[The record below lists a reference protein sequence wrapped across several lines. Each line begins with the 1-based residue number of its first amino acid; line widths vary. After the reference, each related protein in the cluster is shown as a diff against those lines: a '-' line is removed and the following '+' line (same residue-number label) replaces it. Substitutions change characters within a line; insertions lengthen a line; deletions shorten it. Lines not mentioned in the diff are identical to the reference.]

1 MGDGSRFSR
10 RRYVQRRAVPANLI
24 RLCAIFLPCAQA
36 PPQLRVTLSACGY
49 LPRVWGR
56 GASVRAGVLATT
68 ALSLCLSVLAAAPGQ
83 AQTPPP
89 TPAPQAPPP
98 LPGFMPAFEITR
110 IVRASGFDPLA
121 PPLRE
126 GTNYVVRATDFRG
139 ILMRV
144 VVDARSGAI
153 RAVNRIVP
161 GPGPYGQFGMVT
173 PPYGVAPAYPPYG
186 AVRAYPPDV
195 VVPALMPE
203 DEITAAP
210 PPSAPLTPPLPA
222 AILRPGAH
230 PLASTPPLPRPRPAE
245 LASHKAAD
253 DAKSDAKPDAKPD
266 AKSAAR
272 PDLTPA
278 GRPDV
283 KSGTAVSGS
292 AAAPAAPNKLPPAT
306 VPIND

>member
-1 MGDGSRFSR
+1 M
-10 RRYVQRRAVPANLI
+10 
-24 RLCAIFLPCAQA
+24 
-36 PPQLRVTLSACGY
+36 
-49 LPRVWGR
+49 
-56 GASVRAGVLATT
+56 RAGVLAAT
-68 ALSLCLSVLAAAPGQ
+68 AFSLCVALLAAAPGQ

-126 GTNYVVRATDFRG
+126 GTTYVVRATDFRG

-153 RAVNRIVP
+153 RAVNRIVA
-161 GPGPYGQFGMVT
+161 GPDPYGQFGMVT
-173 PPYGVAPAYPPYG
+173 PPYGVAPAYPPPYG
-186 AVRAYPPDV
+186 AVRAYPPPDIAGPEM
-195 VVPALMPE
+195 VPKE
-203 DEITAAP
+203 ETTAAP
-210 PPSAPLTPPLPA
+210 APPAPLAPPLPA

-230 PLASTPPLPRPRPAE
+230 PLASGPPLPRSRPAE
-245 LASHKAAD
+245 LASRKAAD

-266 AKSAAR
+266 AKSDAR
-272 PDLTPA
+272 LGLPPA
-278 GRPDV
+278 SKPDV

-292 AAAPAAPNKLPPAT
+292 AAAPAAPNKSPPAA

>member
-1 MGDGSRFSR
+1 
-10 RRYVQRRAVPANLI
+10 
-24 RLCAIFLPCAQA
+24 
-36 PPQLRVTLSACGY
+36 
-49 LPRVWGR
+49 
-56 GASVRAGVLATT
+56 
-68 ALSLCLSVLAAAPGQ
+68 
-83 AQTPPP
+83 
-89 TPAPQAPPP
+89 
-98 LPGFMPAFEITR
+98 MPAFEITR

-126 GTNYVVRATDFRG
+126 GTTYVVRATDFRG

-161 GPGPYGQFGMVT
+161 GPGPYGHFGMVT
-173 PPYGVAPAYPPYG
+173 PPYGVAPAYPPPG
-186 AVRAYPPDV
+186 IAAPDV
-195 VVPALMPE
+195 IP
-203 DEITAAP
+203 DEETTAAP
-210 PPSAPLTPPLPA
+210 ALPA
-222 AILRPGAH
+222 AVLRPGAH
-230 PLASTPPLPRPRPAE
+230 PLASAPPLPRPRPAE
-245 LASHKAAD
+245 LASRKAAD

-292 AAAPAAPNKLPPAT
+292 AAAPAAPNKSLPAA

>member
-1 MGDGSRFSR
+1 M
-10 RRYVQRRAVPANLI
+10 
-24 RLCAIFLPCAQA
+24 
-36 PPQLRVTLSACGY
+36 RVGL
-49 LPRVWGR
+49 
-56 GASVRAGVLATT
+56 LAAT
-68 ALSLCLSVLAAAPGQ
+68 AFSLCVALLAATPGQ

-89 TPAPQAPPP
+89 TPAPQAPP

-126 GTNYVVRATDFRG
+126 GTTYVVRGTDFRG

-161 GPGPYGQFGMVT
+161 GPGPYGQLGMVT
-173 PPYGVAPAYPPYG
+173 PPYGVAPGHPPADNAASG
-186 AVRAYPPDV
+186 VMPDEETMAA
-195 VVPALMPE
+195 PALR
-203 DEITAAP
+203 P
-210 PPSAPLTPPLPA
+210 PPA
-222 AILRPGAH
+222 
-230 PLASTPPLPRPRPAE
+230 PLASGPPLPRPRPAE
-245 LASHKAAD
+245 LAARKAVD
-253 DAKSDAKPDAKPD
+253 DAKFDAKPDAKPD
-266 AKSAAR
+266 AKSAAG
-272 PDLTPA
+272 PGLTPA